1 MANNTDLLT
10 RSVPDWCYAEMI
22 ECRDPIVHIRP
33 ESGNGAPLVFIK
45 AKAATAGDAGDM
57 IYANERPSP
66 DMLMR
71 SRAAYRARVA
81 GGTTQGRA
89 KTAVATSNRF
99 GWPTKT
105 WQGKPTT

>member
-1 MANNTDLLT
+1 MANNNDVLT

-33 ESGNGAPLVFIK
+33 ESGNGMPLVFVK
-45 AKAATAGDAGDM
+45 AGAAVGDM
-57 IYANERPSP
+57 VYANERPTP

-81 GGTTQGRA
+81 GGTTQSRA
-89 KTAVATSNRF
+89 GAAAPAATNRY